1 MDRYETVRL
10 MFQNPVWYGLATWSS
25 ETSTA
30 ETLLQS
36 LSDFM
41 DGTGVGSPN
50 PKSAISGTNVL
61 SLRPGLSGVVRVG
74 WSVGTHAT
82 DYKLTP
88 KLTTSGNRLL
98 LDDETYRAV
107 GGSGTLQHTLDSR
120 PTATL
125 RTRFVI

>member
-10 MFQNPVWYGLATWSS
+10 MFRNPVWYGLATWSS
-25 ETSTA
+25 EQSTA
-30 ETLLQS
+30 DSLTSS

-41 DGTGVGSPN
+41 DGTGVGTPN
-50 PKSAISGTNVL
+50 PKYAISGTNVL
-61 SLRPGLSGVVRVG
+61 SLRPGLSGVIRVG
-74 WSVGTHAT
+74 WSSG
-82 DYKLTP
+82 DSITP

-98 LDDETYRAV
+98 LDVETYRAV

-120 PTATL
+120 PTNTL

>member
-10 MFQNPVWYGLATWSS
+10 IFRNPVWYGLATWSS
-25 ETSTA
+25 ATSTA
-30 ETLLQS
+30 DTLTAS

-50 PKSAISGTNVL
+50 PKYAISGTNVL
-61 SLRPGLSGVVRVG
+61 SLRPGLSGVIRVG
-74 WSVGTHAT
+74 WSAS
-82 DYKLTP
+82 DSLTP

-98 LDDETYRAV
+98 LDVETYRAV

>member
-10 MFQNPVWYGLATWSS
+10 MFRNPVWYGLATWSS

-30 ETLLQS
+30 ETLLAS

-41 DGTGVGSPN
+41 DGTGIGAGASTLY
-50 PKSAISGTNVL
+50 AISGTNVL

-74 WSVGTHAT
+74 WSIGTTTTA
-82 DYKLTP
+82 YLTP

-98 LDDETYRAV
+98 LDDEKYRAV
-107 GGSGTLQHTLDSR
+107 GGSGTLQHTLDGR
-120 PTATL
+120 PTNTL

>member
-10 MFQNPVWYGLATWSS
+10 IFRNPVWYGLATWSS
-25 ETSTA
+25 ASSTA
-30 ETLLQS
+30 DTLTSS

-61 SLRPGLSGVVRVG
+61 SLRPGLSGVIRVG
-74 WSVGTHAT
+74 WSSG
-82 DYKLTP
+82 DSITP
-88 KLTTSGNRLL
+88 KLATSGNRLL
-98 LDDETYRAV
+98 LDNETYRAV
-107 GGSGTLQHTLDSR
+107 GGSGTLQHTLDGR
-120 PTATL
+120 PTNTL

>member
-10 MFQNPVWYGLATWSS
+10 MFRNPVWYGLATWSS

-30 ETLLQS
+30 ETLTDS

-50 PKSAISGTNVL
+50 PKYAISGTNVL
-61 SLRPGLSGVVRVG
+61 SLRPGLSGVIRVG
-74 WSVGTHAT
+74 WSSS
-82 DYKLTP
+82 DSLTP

-98 LDDETYRAV
+98 LDVETYRAV

>member
-1 MDRYETVRL
+1 MDMDRYETVRL
-10 MFQNPVWYGLATWSS
+10 MFRNPVWYGLGTWGT

-30 ETLLQS
+30 DVLLAS

-41 DGTGVGSPN
+41 DGTGVSP
-50 PKSAISGTNVL
+50 PTLLYAISGTNVL

-74 WSVGTHAT
+74 WSTSGNA
-82 DYKLTP
+82 LTP
-88 KLTTSGNRLL
+88 KMTTSGNRLL
-98 LDDETYRAV
+98 LDVETYRAV

-120 PTATL
+120 PTETL

>member
-10 MFQNPVWYGLATWSS
+10 IFRNPVWYGLATWSS
-25 ETSTA
+25 ASSTA
-30 ETLLQS
+30 DTLTSS

-50 PKSAISGTNVL
+50 PKHAISGTNVL
-61 SLRPGLSGVVRVG
+61 SLRPGLSGVIRVG
-74 WSVGTHAT
+74 WSSG
-82 DYKLTP
+82 DSITP

-98 LDDETYRAV
+98 LDNETYRAV
-107 GGSGTLQHTLDSR
+107 GGSGTLQHTLDGR
-120 PTATL
+120 PTNTL